1 MPNVTVN
8 PIQSIN
14 VRVNQGNPQL
24 IRGTSTFVGAA
35 DVQNQINQLAAQ
47 ANLAYSTAEYAA
59 ATANTAVAT
68 ANSSIEYAA
77 VGYNFV
83 TEGGTVTGPVTIS
96 QNLTVQGPQINAAGN
111 ISISGVYYGNVS
123 IVDGGFFT

>member
-14 VRVNQGNPQL
+14 VRVNQGSPQL
-24 IRGTSTFVGAA
+24 VRGTSTFVGAA

-59 ATANTAVAT
+59 ATANTANT
-68 ANSSIEYAA
+68 YAA

-123 IVDGGFFT
+123 IVDGGYFT